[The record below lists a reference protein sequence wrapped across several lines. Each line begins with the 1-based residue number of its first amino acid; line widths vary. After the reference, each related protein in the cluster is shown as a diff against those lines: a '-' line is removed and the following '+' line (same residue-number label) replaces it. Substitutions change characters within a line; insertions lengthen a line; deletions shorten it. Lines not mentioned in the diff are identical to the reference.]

1 MYTNGWNKI
10 INYFQSH
17 YNIPILFSTDNFGR
31 LNCQR
36 FCSMYEK
43 LKRLEDSWVIV
54 DKEYRSLYHKIIIL
68 YTRYKSFSGI
78 LLTPR
83 FVLHIIRL
91 HGNRVIIII
100 IIISTRTL
108 YEIYYYIYNHDCK
121 IYHITVITASRTD
134 LTNHIF
140 YRSLSIFLYV

>member
-1 MYTNGWNKI
+1 M
-10 INYFQSH
+10 
-17 YNIPILFSTDNFGR
+17 FSTDNFGR

-36 FCSMYEK
+36 FCSTYEK
-43 LKRLEDSWVIV
+43 LKRLEDSLGLV

-100 IIISTRTL
+100 IIISSTRTL
-108 YEIYYYIYNHDCK
+108 YAIYYYIHNDGCK
-121 IYHITVITASRTD
+121 IYHITVITESRTD
-134 LTNHIF
+134 LTNHIL
-140 YRSLSIFLYV
+140 YRSLYIYLYV